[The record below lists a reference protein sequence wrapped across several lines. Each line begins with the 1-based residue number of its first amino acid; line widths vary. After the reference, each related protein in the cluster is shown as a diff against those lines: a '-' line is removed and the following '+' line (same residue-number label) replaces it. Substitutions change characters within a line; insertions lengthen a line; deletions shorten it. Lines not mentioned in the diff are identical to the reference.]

1 MKAAPFAYHRVATV
15 PDALE
20 RLSELGEDAKVLAG
34 GQSLVPMM
42 NFRLARPSAL
52 VDITRVGELRG
63 IERSNGSL
71 RVGALT
77 THAAVEHDRELDGGY
92 EILRRA
98 AAWIGHGP
106 IRSRGTFG
114 GSLAHA
120 DPAAE
125 WCVLAVALDA
135 TVEIAGPRGE
145 RALPAEEFLLGYLT
159 TALGP
164 DELVRAVR
172 FPRPCPRAAILELA
186 RRGGDFAVV
195 VVAAALPAAGPP
207 RIVVGGV
214 DQVPVRASEAERVVA
229 DGGLAAESFADAG
242 RAAAAEIEPI
252 SDIHG
257 SAEYRR
263 RLTAALVARALA
275 AAVENGG

>member
-1 MKAAPFAYHRVATV
+1 MKAAAFAYHRVATL

-20 RLSELGEDAKVLAG
+20 RLSELGDDAKVLAG

-52 VDITRVGELRG
+52 VDITRLAELRG
-63 IERSNGSL
+63 IERAGGSL
-71 RVGALT
+71 RIGALT
-77 THAAVEHDRELDGGY
+77 THAAVEHGRDLDGGY

-98 AAWIGHGP
+98 ANCIGHLP
-106 IRSRGTFG
+106 IRARGTFG

-125 WCVLAVALDA
+125 WCVLAVALGA
-135 TVEIAGPRGE
+135 TVEIVGPRGE
-145 RALPAEEFLLGYLT
+145 RALPAEEFLVGYLT
-159 TALGP
+159 TALEP

-172 FPRPCPRAAILELA
+172 FPAPCARAALVEFA

-195 VVAAALPAAGPP
+195 AVAAVLPADGPP

-214 DQVPVRASEAERVVA
+214 DQAPVRAREAEQVLA
-229 DGGLAAESFADAG
+229 EAGLAAECFPDAG
-242 RAAAAEIEPI
+242 RAAAAEIDPV

-257 SAEYRR
+257 SAEHRR
-263 RLTAALVARALA
+263 RLTSALVARALA
-275 AAVENGG
+275 AAVEHGR